1 MRPVDLPLAGPLLDQ
16 ERIGIVLHDLDGGA
30 VAEAAHPGAV
40 CKRDRDGARDL
51 RGRSSLAAL
60 FRRQRARSYAG
71 SIGNAGGRPAES
83 ERLGSDEA
91 GQDSP
96 MASAPYSATGTERE
110 LPREVVAE
118 PKMIAHLIDGTYE
131 LFRHFYG
138 LRRFTKGK
146 DRPYGAVVGVLQTVL
161 QMIDRVKGSASR
173 GLVNTYLGVATDHV
187 IESFR
192 NRLWADYKTGA
203 GIEPAL
209 LAQFHPLEEALAAM
223 GVVVWPMI
231 ELEADDALASAA
243 HLASKEKKVEK
254 VAIWTPDKDLAQ
266 CVRDTRVVQIDGRR
280 KIIRDAAGIR
290 EKFGVDPPLIP
301 DLLALV
307 GDAADGY
314 PGIPGIGART
324 AAQLLNRHGQIEN
337 FPLNVLGEQ
346 RDLALLFKK
355 LATLRTDAP
364 LFKEVETLRWRGA
377 TPGFAAW
384 TERMAAPRLLEH
396 CEKAASR

>member
-1 MRPVDLPLAGPLLDQ
+1 MYRRPTN
-16 ERIGIVLHDLDGGA
+16 
-30 VAEAAHPGAV
+30 
-40 CKRDRDGARDL
+40 K
-51 RGRSSLAAL
+51 
-60 FRRQRARSYAG
+60 
-71 SIGNAGGRPAES
+71 
-83 ERLGSDEA
+83 
-91 GQDSP
+91 
-96 MASAPYSATGTERE
+96 
-110 LPREVVAE
+110 PREAQPFTRIV
-118 PKMIAHLIDGTYE
+118 HLVDGTYE

-138 LRRFTKGK
+138 LRQFNKGK

-161 QMIDRVKGSASR
+161 QMIENGD
-173 GLVNTYLGVATDHV
+173 TYLGVATDHV

-192 NRLWADYKTGA
+192 NRLWPDYKTGD

-243 HLASKEKKVEK
+243 HLASKDNKVQK

-266 CVRDTRVVQIDGRR
+266 CVRGTRVVQIDGRR
-280 KIIRDAAGIR
+280 KTIRDAAGIR

-324 AAQLLNRHGQIEN
+324 AAQLLNRYGQIEN
-337 FPLNVLGEQ
+337 FPSNVLGEQ
-346 RDLALLFKK
+346 RDLALLFKN

-364 LFKEVETLRWRGA
+364 LFDNSETLRWRGA
-377 TPGFAAW
+377 TPAFAAW
-384 TERMAAPRLLEH
+384 ADRMKAPRLLER
-396 CEKAASR
+396 CEKAAR